1 MKIMDKDDLPPD
13 PEMLR
18 DLDFL
23 LNLEIVENKK
33 DWKVLNSNSKE
44 WGLEQTSEEA
54 AKERK

>member
-1 MKIMDKDDLPPD
+1 MDKDDLPPD